1 MSQVLL
7 VAIGALLVH
16 FAYRVV
22 RMKRDGMPFLV
33 AYPVF
38 VLVVLG
44 GGVGLF
50 VGAGWAAVALRLPKE
65 AALVAVYGVTA
76 AGLIVLWFVARRII
90 AGKQ

>member
-16 FAYRVV
+16 FAYRVAQ
-22 RMKRDGMPFLV
+22 MKRQGMPFLI

-38 VLVVLG
+38 VLIVLG

-50 VGAGWAAVALRLPKE
+50 VGAGWAAVAVGLPKE
-65 AALVAVYGVTA
+65 AALVVVYGVTA
-76 AGLIVLWFVARRII
+76 AGLIALWFVARRII
-90 AGKQ
+90 AGRK